1 MVGINK
7 IGFSDLNY
15 LGQFCGG
22 LRNYSSRLLW
32 NDGNIGQWTLVLP
45 QYKNWICN
53 SKLVNKYFVQ
63 GHDTSY
69 EMVKSKDYHLQ
80 VMSDF

>member
-1 MVGINK
+1 M
-7 IGFSDLNY
+7 D
-15 LGQFCGG
+15 
-22 LRNYSSRLLW
+22 RNNGKW
-32 NDGNIGQWTLVLP
+32 GLVLP
-45 QYKNWICN
+45 QYKNCIRN
-53 SKLVNKYFVQ
+53 SKLVNDHFVQ